1 MKGIGGAMKERGK
14 KGHFALEELAD
25 LARNIGSADRL
36 KAMKQHVADCR
47 KCARASETWQRVAR
61 AAHRLPASEPPAGTV
76 RIAKALYS
84 THEPRKARGP
94 KSLVAQL
101 LFDSSIA
108 PAQAGVRSSTANPR
122 QLLFGSGEYRVDLRI
137 EPQDDADT
145 VALLGQILHAS
156 NPGKNLG
163 AVAVSLN
170 EGRRVLAQSQTNC
183 LGEFQLE
190 CDLKPTLELRLML
203 PDMQLAIP
211 LVEPLRDASK
221 KNLYLLGTT
230 VFKDFGKG
238 KQGKRRE

>member
-1 MKGIGGAMKERGK
+1 MKGIGGAMKARGK

-25 LARNIGSADRL
+25 LARNIGPAERL
-36 KAMKQHVADCR
+36 KAMKEHVADCR
-47 KCARASETWQRVAR
+47 KCAKASEAWQRVSR
-61 AAHRLPASEPPAGTV
+61 TAHRLSASEPPEGTV
-76 RIAKALYS
+76 RVAKALYAA
-84 THEPRKARGP
+84 HGPQKAKRP

-101 LFDSSIA
+101 LFDSSLA

-156 NPGKNLG
+156 NPGKSLG
-163 AVAVSLN
+163 SVAVSLN

-183 LGEFQLE
+183 MGEFQLQ

-203 PDMQLAIP
+203 PDTQLAIP
-211 LVEPLRDASK
+211 LVEPLRDANK

-230 VFKDFGKG
+230 VFKDFSNKGKG
-238 KQGKRRE
+238 RE